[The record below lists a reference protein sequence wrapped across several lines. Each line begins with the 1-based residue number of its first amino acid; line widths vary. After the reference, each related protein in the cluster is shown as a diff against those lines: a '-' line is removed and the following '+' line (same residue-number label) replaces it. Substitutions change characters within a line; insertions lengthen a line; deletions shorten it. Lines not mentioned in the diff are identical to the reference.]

1 MTVAVRAKCSY
12 GYWGSLEFLSDSRSF
27 AGSKPVE
34 FFRIHSRRFSLGSQ
48 SVINFN
54 NQHTHSPNDSMCLF
68 NNAMEV
74 RTSSTVRKYPRLHS
88 FPRLS
93 LVVFNTFRNVDCGV
107 TISFFL
113 ILRIINYN
121 IDLYTLYLSKILEV
135 CDIFFFIFIYFLFI
149 N

>member
-1 MTVAVRAKCSY
+1 MFVRLL
-12 GYWGSLEFLSDSRSF
+12 GVPRVSLRQSFVRGFETSRVFSNPLS
-27 AGSKPVE
+27 E
-34 FFRIHSRRFSLGSQ
+34 IL
-48 SVINFN
+48 SVPNLLLISTTNT
-54 NQHTHSPNDSMCLF
+54 THSPNDSMCLF

>member
-12 GYWGSLEFLSDSRSF
+12 GYWGSLEFLSDTVVRSRVRNQSSF
-27 AGSKPVE
+27 FESTLGD
-34 FFRIHSRRFSLGSQ
+34 SLGSQ

-135 CDIFFFIFIYFLFI
+135 CNIFFFIFIYFLFI

>member
-12 GYWGSLEFLSDSRSF
+12 GYWGSLEFLSDSRSRVRNQ
-27 AGSKPVE
+27 SS
-34 FFRIHSRRFSLGSQ
+34 FFESTLGDSLGSQ